1 MKSLLADDH
10 RLPERVL
17 MGPGPSQ
24 IHPRVLQA
32 LSLPTIGHLDP
43 AFVRLMDDIKQAL
56 RAVMQTENTFTLPV
70 SGPGSLAQEACIIN
84 LLEPGDKCVICINGV
99 FGGRM
104 KAMAER
110 CGAQVITVEQAWG
123 RAVDPQALRA
133 TLQAHPDAVLVGFV
147 HAETSTG
154 ALSDAETLAGVAQE
168 FDCLVLADTVTS
180 LAGVP
185 VRIDEWGLDAVYSGT
200 QKCLSCPPG
209 LGPVSLNERAL
220 ERVRSR
226 RTPVQSWFMDFA
238 PLIDYWQGE
247 KRVYHHTAPVNAL
260 YGLAESLAI
269 VLEEGMPATWQR
281 HRQAHEALAAGLQ
294 AMGLKMAVP
303 AAERAPQLN
312 AVEIPDGVDDASIR
326 SSLLDQFGLE
336 IGAGLGPLAGR
347 IWRIGLMGQSATLEN
362 VQFCLSSLSS
372 ALEAQG
378 HAVDASGAQ
387 RAAAAVG

>member
-1 MKSLLADDH
+1 
-10 RLPERVL
+10 
-17 MGPGPSQ
+17 
-24 IHPRVLQA
+24 
-32 LSLPTIGHLDP
+32 
-43 AFVRLMDDIKQAL
+43 
-56 RAVMQTENTFTLPV
+56 
-70 SGPGSLAQEACIIN
+70 
-84 LLEPGDKCVICINGV
+84 
-99 FGGRM
+99 
-104 KAMAER
+104 
-110 CGAQVITVEQAWG
+110 
-123 RAVDPQALRA
+123 
-133 TLQAHPDAVLVGFV
+133 
-147 HAETSTG
+147 
-154 ALSDAETLAGVAQE
+154 
-168 FDCLVLADTVTS
+168 
-180 LAGVP
+180 
-185 VRIDEWGLDAVYSGT
+185 
-200 QKCLSCPPG
+200 
-209 LGPVSLNERAL
+209 
-220 ERVRSR
+220 
-226 RTPVQSWFMDFA
+226 MDFA